1 MNEETNGRYH
11 VQLKNRVDSWE
22 LIPDSTRVFV
32 DGGCA
37 MVYNE
42 NDELIIAYASGEWAH
57 IVSSEM
63 LETMGYVSNTYGDLP

>member
-1 MNEETNGRYH
+1 MDKETNGRYH

-22 LIPDSTRVFV
+22 LIPGSARVFI

-37 MVYNE
+37 MIYDE
-42 NDELIIAYASGEWAH
+42 NDELIIAYAAGEWAH

-63 LETMGYVSNTYGDLP
+63 LEAMGFLSDTYGDLP